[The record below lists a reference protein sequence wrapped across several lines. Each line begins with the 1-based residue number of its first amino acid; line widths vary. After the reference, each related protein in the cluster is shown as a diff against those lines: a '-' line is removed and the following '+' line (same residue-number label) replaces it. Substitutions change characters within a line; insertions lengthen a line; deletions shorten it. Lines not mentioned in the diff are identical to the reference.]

1 MCYSLFCADT
11 FIASASETYGDIC
24 TQFDRAD
31 RGVART
37 KRFLGET
44 LLGTGASSQQG
55 GAEEDPWQSFFILI
69 AKFADMYKVAMQEIS
84 EWKQAEKRL
93 QHKVTARD
101 IAAARQ
107 MRKVVQVASDAS
119 SSLTKSSTEKQ
130 SDKASQLAAKRVSM
144 KKSEDALQQFKDK
157 MMTLRK
163 RNSAAEI
170 EPDSS
175 SDEEDDDW

>member
-1 MCYSLFCADT
+1 MFVDN
-11 FIASASETYGDIC
+11 FITSASETYADLC
-24 TQFDRAD
+24 EQFDRTD
-31 RGVART
+31 RAVARV

-44 LLGTGASSQQG
+44 LLGAQQG
-55 GAEEDPWQSFFILI
+55 HGQGQGSEEDPWQSFFQLI
-69 AKFADMYKVAMQEIS
+69 AKFADMYKVAMHEIT
-84 EWKQAEKRL
+84 EFKAAEKRL
-93 QHKVTARD
+93 QHKVTAKE

-107 MRKVVQVASDAS
+107 MRKVVQVASEAS
-119 SSLTKSSTEKQ
+119 AALVKSGTEKQ
-130 SDKASQLAAKRVSM
+130 AERSTHMAAKRVSM

-175 SDEEDDDW
+175 SDEDDDDDW